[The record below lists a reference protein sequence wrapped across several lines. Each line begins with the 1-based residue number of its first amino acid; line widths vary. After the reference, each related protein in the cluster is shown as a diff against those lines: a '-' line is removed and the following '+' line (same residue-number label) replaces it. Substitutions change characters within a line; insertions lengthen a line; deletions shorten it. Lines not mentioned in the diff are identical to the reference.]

1 MTGLAP
7 KRQREDQD
15 HTQEAIAKRAEY
27 IVAELENLIR
37 TDPGVREALAIASG
51 KYSLDEKEAALM
63 EVYQVL
69 EEGCQHISGHSV
81 KRHPSQP
88 SRCRG
93 STIR

>member
-51 KYSLDEKEAALM
+51 NYSLDEKEAALM

-69 EEGCQHISGHSV
+69 EDVLTRLVLDTPHA
-81 KRHPSQP
+81 RHPHTSL
-88 SRCRG
+88 RWVN
-93 STIR
+93 